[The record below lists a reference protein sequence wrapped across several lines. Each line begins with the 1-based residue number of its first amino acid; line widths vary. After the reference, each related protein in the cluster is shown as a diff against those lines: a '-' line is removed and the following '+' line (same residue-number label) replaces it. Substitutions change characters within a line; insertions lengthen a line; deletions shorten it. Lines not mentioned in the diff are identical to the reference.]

1 MPLIRYIRLNL
12 FYLLNL
18 IRRQFYFINYQA
30 AANAALLYVNIF
42 KIDVPTK
49 KGNNKYLSF

>member
-1 MPLIRYIRLNL
+1 MSLIRYIRLNL